1 MMTDMTLRA
10 TIERLSDELTA
21 SERKLATALLSDY
34 PFAGLETIQ
43 SLAERTRVSA
53 PSITRFVNK
62 IGCRGYQEFQ
72 RTLIAELKEGQ
83 RSPVDLHN
91 DDVAVREGFL
101 PRSLSRSADMAASVA
116 DAVTSAQF
124 ERVCA
129 MLQDDKRSVF
139 VLGGR
144 ISDPIAQL
152 LSRHLWR
159 IRREVFHMSSDHE
172 TWPEHML
179 RMRPRDVLVL
189 VDFRRYQRNLAE
201 LAKIA
206 AARRG
211 AQVVLITDKWI
222 SPIAKSA
229 GEVLAV
235 PIESGTAWDSY
246 VGAVALIEA
255 MIAWIAEQDWDGT
268 RRRIE
273 AWDSFRLGQGA
284 SEHDT

>member
-1 MMTDMTLRA
+1 MMTEMTTLRA
-10 TIERLSDELTA
+10 RIEKLSGELTA

-62 IGCRGYQEFQ
+62 LGCRGYQEFQ
-72 RTLIAELKEGQ
+72 RTLIGELKEGQ
-83 RSPVDLHN
+83 RSPVDLHGE
-91 DDVAVREGFL
+91 ATALKEGFL
-101 PRSLSRSADMAASVA
+101 AKSLARSAEVAASA
-116 DAVTSAQF
+116 AEGVTPAQF

-139 VLGGR
+139 MLGGR

-159 IRREVFHMSSDHE
+159 IRRDAYHIRPDTEV
-172 TWPEHML
+172 WPEYIL
-179 RMRPRDVLVL
+179 RMKPRDVVFL
-189 VDFRRYQRNLAE
+189 VDFRRYQKNLAT
-201 LAKIA
+201 LAALASK
-206 AARRG
+206 RG
-211 AQVVLITDKWI
+211 AQVVVLTDKWI
-222 SPIAKSA
+222 SPIAKHAS
-229 GEVLAV
+229 EVLAV

-255 MIAWIAEQDWDGT
+255 MITRIAEQDWEGT

-273 AWDSFRLGQGA
+273 TWDSVRLGHGV
-284 SEHDT
+284 SEDDA

>member
-1 MMTDMTLRA
+1 MTLRA
-10 TIERLSDELTA
+10 TIEKLSDELTA

-34 PFAGLETIQ
+34 PFAGLETIH

-62 IGCRGYQEFQ
+62 LGCRGYQEFQ

-83 RSPVDLHN
+83 RSPVDLH
-91 DDVAVREGFL
+91 DGDIALRDGFL
-101 PRSLSRSADMAASVA
+101 ARSLSRSAEMAALVSE
-116 DAVTSAQF
+116 AVTPAQF
-124 ERVCA
+124 ERICA
-129 MLQDDKRSVF
+129 MLQDEKRSVF

-159 IRREVFHMSSDHE
+159 IRRDVFHLPSDHE
-172 TWPEHML
+172 MWPEYVL
-179 RMRPRDVLVL
+179 RMRPRDVVVM
-189 VDFRRYQRNLAE
+189 VDFRRYQKNLAL
-201 LAKIA
+201 LARIVSTE
-206 AARRG
+206 RG

-229 GEVLAV
+229 SEVLAV

-268 RRRIE
+268 RSRIE

-284 SEHDT
+284 SEDDT